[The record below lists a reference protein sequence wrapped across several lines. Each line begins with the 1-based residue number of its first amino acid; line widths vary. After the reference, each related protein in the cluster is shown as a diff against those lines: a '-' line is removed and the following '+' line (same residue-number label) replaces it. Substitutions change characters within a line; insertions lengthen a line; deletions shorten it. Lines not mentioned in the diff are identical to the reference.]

1 MKLLRHKCVTKKNE
15 WNAYNGLDTKLW
27 ADGAVKPDIVGHGH
41 AQQSRDFI
49 NELNKWKD
57 KLDTEGGNI

>member
-1 MKLLRHKCVTKKNE
+1 MRNEELNE

-27 ADGAVKPDIVGHGH
+27 ADGAVKPEMAGHGH

-49 NELNKWKD
+49 NELKNEKTNLTLKAGIY
-57 KLDTEGGNI
+57 KLTSL